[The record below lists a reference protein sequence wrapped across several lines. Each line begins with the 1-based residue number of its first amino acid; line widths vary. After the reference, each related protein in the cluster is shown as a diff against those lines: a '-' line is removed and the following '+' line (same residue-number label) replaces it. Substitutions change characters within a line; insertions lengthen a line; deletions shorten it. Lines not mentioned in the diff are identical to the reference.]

1 MQNRVVTQPMADP
14 MEIEDPR
21 RRLLYRY
28 VERQGTVARET
39 ARRNVLV
46 RPKTASKPA
55 RSGPELEP
63 SVPMSPGEFDRHVD
77 ALEDDGYLAVDDGTL
92 RVAAPVDD
100 AAETVALED
109 REGEVTVRPARQED
123 GAGIV
128 DVVETVAGEER
139 YVVAARLA
147 ADLRRDDALLRF
159 NEAEDRMFFVATADE
174 GDEGAE
180 AVIGWL
186 HVGASRAPEM
196 GHTATLTLG
205 VRADHRG
212 HGIGAA
218 LVDRGLAWAR
228 EQGYRKVYQSL
239 PATNEGAIDFLETN
253 GWSVEATRE
262 GHYQLDGE
270 LVDEVQLAIWVD
282 D

>member
-1 MQNRVVTQPMADP
+1 MTDP
-14 MEIEDPR
+14 MEIDDAR
-21 RRLLYRY
+21 RRLLYKY
-28 VERQGTVARET
+28 VERQGAVTREA

-63 SVPMSPGEFDRHVD
+63 SVPMSPSEFDRHVD
-77 ALEDDGYLAVDDGTL
+77 ALEDGGYLSVDDGTL

-100 AAETVALED
+100 AAETVVLDDTEA
-109 REGEVTVRPARQED
+109 TVRPARQED
-123 GAGIV
+123 SAGIV

-159 NEAEDRMFFVATADE
+159 NEAEDRMFFVATVDEGEDEDE
-174 GDEGAE
+174 GDDR
-180 AVIGWL
+180 VVGWL
-186 HVGASRAPEM
+186 HVGGSRAPEM

-205 VRADHRG
+205 VLADHRG

-253 GWSVEATRE
+253 GWSVESTRE
-262 GHYQLDGE
+262 GHYQLDGD

-282 D
+282 G